1 MFQLTETAAQELKKI
16 KEQVQA
22 QEPEGIL
29 RLVRSGETEFNLTI
43 DASVEGDQELF
54 YADEKV
60 LVVDRETSTM
70 LGNVTLDFK
79 ETPQGQTF
87 VFEGG
92 PA

>member
-1 MFQLTETAAQELKKI
+1 MFQVTETAAQELKKI

-22 QEPEGIL
+22 QEPEGIP
-29 RLVRSGETEFNLTI
+29 RLVRSGETEFKLTI
-43 DASVEGDQELF
+43 DAAVEGDQELF
-54 YADEKV
+54 CSDEKV
-60 LVVDRETSTM
+60 LVVDRETSAM

-79 ETPQGQTF
+79 ETPRGQAF

>member
-16 KEQVQA
+16 KGQVQEQA
-22 QEPEGIL
+22 PGSIP
-29 RLVRSGETEFNLTI
+29 RLVRSSETEFKLAI
-43 DASVEGDQELF
+43 DAPGEGDQELF
-54 YADEKV
+54 CTDEKV
-60 LVVDRETSTM
+60 LLVDRETSTL

-79 ETPQGQTF
+79 ETPRGQTF

>member
-1 MFQLTETAAQELKKI
+1 MFQVTETAAQELKKI

-22 QEPEGIL
+22 QEPEGVP
-29 RLVRSGETEFNLTI
+29 RLVRSGETEFKLTI
-43 DASVEGDQELF
+43 DAPIEGDQELF
-54 YADEKV
+54 CSDEKV
-60 LVVDRETSTM
+60 LVVDRETSAM

-79 ETPQGQTF
+79 ETPQGQAF